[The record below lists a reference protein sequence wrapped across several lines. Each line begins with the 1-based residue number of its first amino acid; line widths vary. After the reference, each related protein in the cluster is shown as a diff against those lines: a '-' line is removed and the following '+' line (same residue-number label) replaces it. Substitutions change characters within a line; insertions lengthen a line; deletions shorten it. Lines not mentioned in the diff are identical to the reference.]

1 MSAGLVP
8 LTAPRRGLL
17 WVPLAASGGL
27 LVNSGSLSVWIHHL
41 DPSHVPMA
49 RCLDE
54 CLHRGGCRLTLAE

>member
-17 WVPLAASGGL
+17 WVPLVASGGL
-27 LVNSGSLSVWIHHL
+27 LVNSGSLSV
-41 DPSHVPMA
+41 DSSPVSSHVPMA

-54 CLHRGGCRLTLAE
+54 YLHKGGCRLTLAE